1 MPLKNS
7 GTGSEFAS
15 LWFRL
20 ISIAIVALVFAEAL
34 LLASGKAQGWA
45 YYLTAPEIAFEVVVR
60 LIFGALA
67 GVVLGTVAAAVIWPF
82 FRFLDSS
89 RDRTVEV
96 ATKVAVVLALFLDS
110 RFALQV
116 LIEQ

>member
-67 GVVLGTVAAAVIWPF
+67 GVVAESGPPSKVLETPTNPRLQQFLHRILEPGVA
-82 FRFLDSS
+82 
-89 RDRTVEV
+89 
-96 ATKVAVVLALFLDS
+96 
-110 RFALQV
+110 
-116 LIEQ
+116 